1 MATPESRPLDAA
13 STPRRPGA
21 GMVKAGWILLGLM
34 AAATI
39 ALPAL
44 GFLLV
49 YGIGSDGGAAI
60 IFVAAA
66 AVFGAL
72 WLVALVAFY
81 LPGIALLVLGRAKQ
95 RGPVAWQGLA
105 LTWAMAGIP
114 VVAVAV
120 FALTQVDW
128 SPDTPG
134 AVWLTITS
142 VIGVLLLL
150 VPISAAWAIWGRRL
164 PTTQDPKP

>member
-1 MATPESRPLDAA
+1 
-13 STPRRPGA
+13 
-21 GMVKAGWILLGLM
+21 MVRAGWILLGLM
-34 AAATI
+34 GAATI
-39 ALPAL
+39 ALPAFTFL
-44 GFLLV
+44 ILYGF
-49 YGIGSDGGAAI
+49 GSEGGAAI
-60 IFVAAA
+60 IYFALVA
-66 AVFGAL
+66 VMGIL

-81 LPGIALLVLGRAKQ
+81 LPGIALLVHGKAKQ
-95 RGPVAWQGLA
+95 RGPVVWQGLA